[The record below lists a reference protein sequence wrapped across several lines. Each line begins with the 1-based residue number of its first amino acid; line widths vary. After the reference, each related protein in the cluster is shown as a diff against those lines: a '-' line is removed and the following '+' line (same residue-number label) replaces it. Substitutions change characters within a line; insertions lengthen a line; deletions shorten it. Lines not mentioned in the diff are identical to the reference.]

1 MAFSRFFVISL
12 KESMEMA
19 VTDIGGGKY
28 QINNRIYPPI
38 INLTPRA
45 PDVVAKGE

>member
-1 MAFSRFFVISL
+1 MFFTFFL

-28 QINNRIYPPI
+28 QISDQIYPLK

-45 PDVVAKGE
+45 PNAVAKGE

>member
-1 MAFSRFFVISL
+1 MFFTFFL

-28 QINNRIYPPI
+28 QISDQIYPLK

-45 PDVVAKGE
+45 PHPVAKGE